1 MKEFDV
7 KITETLE
14 KVVTVQAESQQE
26 AEQKV
31 SDAWKESEYI
41 LGAEDFVGAEFT
53 TQDEREI
60 KQKQTNTIDVLLIQ
74 PCKYPQKVQ
83 IGTELE
89 DLQAIVGG
97 NIEVIYPF
105 RDAVG
110 LVLNEEGKLMG
121 LELNRALRDES
132 GNIYDIMAGDFL
144 VVGLTEESFCSLTP
158 EQLEKFEEKFHQP
171 EMFIRMG
178 KQIMALPLPDN
189 RVKDSKTIKPE
200 RIVPPNSQD
209 RDVR

>member
-1 MKEFDV
+1 MKEFDI

-31 SDAWKESEYI
+31 SDAWKESEHI
-41 LGAEDFVGAEFT
+41 LGAEDFIDVEFT

-60 KQKQTNTIDVLLIQ
+60 KEKQTNTIDVLLIQ

>member
-1 MKEFDV
+1 MKEFDI

-31 SDAWKESEYI
+31 SDAWKESEHI
-41 LGAEDFVGAEFT
+41 LGAEDFIDVEFT

-60 KQKQTNTIDVLLIQ
+60 EEKQTNTIDVLLIQ

>member
-41 LGAEDFVGAEFT
+41 LGAEDFIDVEFT

-60 KQKQTNTIDVLLIQ
+60 KEKQTNTIDVLLIQ